1 MINKKNVAKKNNVFK
16 EERGGERGYFFSFED
31 LNCFIFAL
39 LSHIS
44 GSADPAPQS
53 RFQE

>member
-1 MINKKNVAKKNNVFK
+1 MWQKKTTFL
-16 EERGGERGYFFSFED
+16 RRRGGGERGYFFSFED